1 MGFPAEV
8 RRLRSDGENVLAQAE
23 REKQALTQTL
33 NAAQLEAQQ
42 ALHKAISEHQEEVER
57 LVSEKVRRF
66 IGPVQ
71 ALDIGLLT
79 SSADGCSVFFGGGA
93 FVKEV
98 LRHSLLMEQES
109 ALRKLRQE
117 MEDPLH
123 RAERQREELQE
134 ELRNLQHDRDQSLLQ
149 AETEKQQVRFQPPKN
164 STNTAH
170 HHIKQTQLGYFS
182 FSELAVALLPL
193 CRRCL

>member
-57 LVSEKVRRF
+57 LVLEKVRKF

-71 ALDIGLLT
+71 ALVTDLLT
-79 SSADGCSVFFGGGA
+79 S
-93 FVKEV
+93 K
-98 LRHSLLMEQES
+98 R
-109 ALRKLRQE
+109 
-117 MEDPLH
+117 
-123 RAERQREELQE
+123 
-134 ELRNLQHDRDQSLLQ
+134 
-149 AETEKQQVRFQPPKN
+149 
-164 STNTAH
+164 
-170 HHIKQTQLGYFS
+170 
-182 FSELAVALLPL
+182 
-193 CRRCL
+193 

>member
-57 LVSEKVRRF
+57 LVLEKVRKF

-71 ALDIGLLT
+71 ALDTDLLT
-79 SSADGCSVFFGGGA
+79 S
-93 FVKEV
+93 K
-98 LRHSLLMEQES
+98 R
-109 ALRKLRQE
+109 
-117 MEDPLH
+117 
-123 RAERQREELQE
+123 
-134 ELRNLQHDRDQSLLQ
+134 
-149 AETEKQQVRFQPPKN
+149 
-164 STNTAH
+164 
-170 HHIKQTQLGYFS
+170 
-182 FSELAVALLPL
+182 
-193 CRRCL
+193 

>member
-79 SSADGCSVFFGGGA
+79 SSADGCSVFLGF
-93 FVKEV
+93 FLQEV

-123 RAERQREELQE
+123 RAARQREELQE
-134 ELRNLQHDRDQSLLQ
+134 ELRSLQHDRDQRLLQ

-164 STNTAH
+164 TTNTVH
-170 HHIKQTQLGYFS
+170 HRIKQTQLGHVIF
-182 FSELAVALLPL
+182 
-193 CRRCL
+193 

>member
-8 RRLRSDGENVLAQAE
+8 KRLRSDGENVLAQAE

-42 ALHKAISEHQEEVER
+42 ALHKSISEHQEEVER

-79 SSADGCSVFFGGGA
+79 SSADGCSVFFGGFFAGGFTTQPADGA
-93 FVKEV
+93 GVRPAQAEAGDGG
-98 LRHSLLMEQES
+98 S
-109 ALRKLRQE
+109 APQSREAARGAAG
-117 MEDPLH
+117 
-123 RAERQREELQE
+123 RAEE
-134 ELRNLQHDRDQSLLQ
+134 SP
-149 AETEKQQVRFQPPKN
+149 A
-164 STNTAH
+164 
-170 HHIKQTQLGYFS
+170 
-182 FSELAVALLPL
+182 
-193 CRRCL
+193 